1 MKIRKYQLPF
11 GGPRVR
17 DEVVGSLD
25 SVFDKFF
32 NDTFPDWSN
41 SFGINAFSDSS
52 YPKVD
57 ILDNDTSVKIYAS
70 VPGLDKKEVNVEIT
84 PQDGVNV
91 LTISGSK
98 NAREEETNGSNYI
111 RKELKRSA
119 FTRSFTLGDN
129 LDPEQVCAKF
139 KNGILEL
146 EIQKKEKVLPPIR
159 KIEIK

>member
-1 MKIRKYQLPF
+1 MKITKYKLPF
-11 GGPRVR
+11 GGHHVR
-17 DEVVGSLD
+17 NEVVGSLD

-32 NDTFPDWSN
+32 NEAFPDWSN
-41 SFGINAFSDSS
+41 FFGINAFSDSS

-57 ILDNDTSVKIYAS
+57 ILDCEKCVKIFAS
-70 VPGLDKKEVNVEIT
+70 VPGLDKKDVNVEIV

-98 NAREEETNGSNYI
+98 NSRDECEVATFI

-119 FTRSFTLGDN
+119 FTRSFTLGEN
-129 LDPEQVCAKF
+129 LDPEQVNAEF

-146 EIQKKEKVLPPIR
+146 EITKKEEVLPPVR
-159 KIEIK
+159 KIKIK